1 MTVSIRLAKSE
12 DRQRCAELLNV
23 LAKATSDP
31 HEIFDTET
39 FESLISNERGSLLV
53 AIDNELILGM
63 ASISYNLALRYN
75 GEYCQLEELVVD
87 SEARGKNV
95 GGLLIEE
102 TISLAKKRGCKEF
115 GLYLLESTKHNQ
127 GFYEKYGFQVIG
139 SEMRQPLNKII
150 L

>member
-1 MTVSIRLAKSE
+1 MSVNIRLAKLE
-12 DRQRCAELLNV
+12 DHQRCAELLDV
-23 LAKATSDP
+23 LAEATSDP
-31 HEIFDTET
+31 HHIFDMET

-53 AIDNELILGM
+53 AAENEIILGM
-63 ASISYNLALRYN
+63 ASISFNLALRYN

-87 SEARGKNV
+87 SKARGNV
-95 GGLLIEE
+95 GGLLIEK

-139 SEMRQPLNKII
+139 SEMRQSL
-150 L
+150 

>member
-1 MTVSIRLAKSE
+1 MIVSIRLAKSE

-31 HEIFDTET
+31 HEIFDIET

-127 GFYEKYGFQVIG
+127 SFYEKYGFEVIG
-139 SEMRQPLNKII
+139 KEMRQPLNKII

>member
-1 MTVSIRLAKSE
+1 
-12 DRQRCAELLNV
+12 
-23 LAKATSDP
+23 
-31 HEIFDTET
+31 
-39 FESLISNERGSLLV
+39 
-53 AIDNELILGM
+53 M

-95 GGLLIEE
+95 GGLLIEK
-102 TISLAKKRGCKEF
+102 TINLAKKRGCKEF

-139 SEMRQPLNKII
+139 SEMRQSL
-150 L
+150 